1 MSCHLPL
8 HGNYTSSLTSS
19 RTKKADC
26 YVLIASSPCINT
38 QKGKSLLSSLT
49 PIFFVILFPVSQ
61 LSGNRQWWLLF
72 NCATHSSTCLLVVQW
87 TTISLLFFCPPFQTN
102 SYQELIWSLHKGLFP
117 ENPLLTHE
125 LLFKLKDAGVSVRL
139 AGNTV
144 ASAKS
149 RGIAFATPSPHLHK

>member
-19 RTKKADC
+19 RKK
-26 YVLIASSPCINT
+26 S
-38 QKGKSLLSSLT
+38 GLLCFNSIITLYKYSEREKLT
-49 PIFFVILFPVSQ
+49 LLPNSNIFVILFPVSQ

-72 NCATHSSTCLLVVQW
+72 SCATHSSTCLLVVQW
-87 TTISLLFFCPPFQTN
+87 TTISLFFCPPFQTN
-102 SYQELIWSLHKGLFP
+102 SYQELRWSLHKGLFP
-117 ENPLLTHE
+117 ENPLLIHK

-144 ASAKS
+144 ASD
-149 RGIAFATPSPHLHK
+149 